1 MHHHP
6 FLCHPDAFWQ
16 HFIGFFNKKTVL
28 LPVNFTHLFSGHIS
42 TQLPVNLEKGLNQT
56 SFFQMIKRC

>member
-1 MHHHP
+1 MP
-6 FLCHPDAFWQ
+6 PGCILAAFSW
-16 HFIGFFNKKTVL
+16 FFNKKTVL

-42 TQLPVNLEKGLNQT
+42 SRLPVNLEKGLNQT